1 MSTFKAT
8 TLRVAALT
16 HVGKRRYNNE
26 DCIAVGSRILSE
38 LMTDP
43 ALFALRLAERC
54 VCLVADGMGGHPAG
68 DVASR
73 IAIQSLHASLDPHMD
88 DAAFIAAV
96 RRANRA
102 LFEEMERT
110 PEVIGMGTT
119 IAGLTACESGL
130 IAFNVGDSRVYR
142 ARDGGIE
149 QISTDD
155 SEEIVTS
162 FMTLDFP
169 TRALNQCLGGYP
181 GVAEIT
187 PHLIRESAQPD
198 CSYLICSDGLHDML
212 NDATIAA
219 CLGTDLE
226 QSVRTLFE
234 CAMAE
239 GGIDNISIILARL
252 EDDASQSGDP
262 RSV

>member
-1 MSTFKAT
+1 MLKAT

-16 HVGKRRYNNE
+16 HVGKRRHLNE
-26 DCIAVGSRILSE
+26 DCIAVGPQISSAI
-38 LMTDP
+38 MDDP
-43 ALFALRLAERC
+43 ALVILPLDAPC

-73 IAIQSLHASLDPHMD
+73 LAIESLHAQSLHPGMD
-88 DAAFIAAV
+88 DAAITAV
-96 RRANRA
+96 LRRTNRA

-110 PEVIGMGTT
+110 AHLIGMGTT
-119 IAGLTACESGL
+119 IAGLTASESEVV
-130 IAFNVGDSRVYR
+130 AFNVGDSRIYR
-142 ARDGGIE
+142 VREGAIE

-155 SEEIVTS
+155 SEDIVTS
-162 FMTLDFP
+162 FMSLEFP

-181 GVAEIT
+181 GVEEIT
-187 PHLIRESAQPD
+187 PHLIREPAQPN
-198 CSYLICSDGLHDML
+198 CAYLICSDGLHDML
-212 NDATIAA
+212 DDATIAA

-252 EDDASQSGDP
+252 EDDAAQSGRP
-262 RSV
+262 PSA

>member
-1 MSTFKAT
+1 
-8 TLRVAALT
+8 VAALT
-16 HVGKRRYNNE
+16 HVGKRRYTNE
-26 DCIAVGSRILSE
+26 DCIAVDAQIFCE
-38 LMTDP
+38 TMNDP
-43 ALFALRLAERC
+43 SLFKLRLDTHR

-73 IAIQSLHASLDPHMD
+73 IAVETLCAEALHPDMD
-88 DAAFIAAV
+88 DQAIIAAV

-102 LFEEMERT
+102 LFEAMERA

-119 IAGLTACESGL
+119 IAGLTACERS
-130 IAFNVGDSRVYR
+130 ITIFNVGDSRIYR
-142 ARDGGIE
+142 IREGAVE

-155 SEEIVTS
+155 SEDIVTS
-162 FMTLDFP
+162 FLAMDFP

-181 GVAEIT
+181 GVDEVT
-187 PHLIRESAQPD
+187 PHLVREPAQAN
-198 CSYLICSDGLHDML
+198 CAYLICSDGLSDML
-212 NDATIAA
+212 NDTTIAA
-219 CLGTDLE
+219 CLGADLD

-252 EDDASQSGDP
+252 EEDAAAARGPSP
-262 RSV
+262 V